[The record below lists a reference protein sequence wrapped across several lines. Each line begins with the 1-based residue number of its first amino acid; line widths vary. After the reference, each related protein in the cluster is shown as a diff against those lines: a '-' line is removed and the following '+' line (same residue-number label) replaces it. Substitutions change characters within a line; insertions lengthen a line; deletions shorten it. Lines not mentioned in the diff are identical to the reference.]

1 MRIAQSDMQSR
12 PDAIDNRKM
21 IGNHIN
27 FNNLHRRSR
36 LGSPCDANIPEVSSD
51 RDFELILNRL
61 TRRDLLEFITVLRIQ
76 RTDSMGSGA
85 LSGKAAEAR
94 RAEPPD
100 LPVVGVQG

>member
-1 MRIAQSDMQSR
+1 
-12 PDAIDNRKM
+12 M